1 MASPALDGTARV
13 DFTNASTGT
22 ATLTTAN
29 PGDAIF
35 ALVVWGGNFTQGATT
50 YGATSVASISS
61 THTTNWQKVASGNA
75 NGTGAPTSP
84 ATGATCYAELWQGLA
99 AAALTGEGITVTMAG
114 GVNANVDSGQ
124 LMVFGISSAT
134 AYTALA
140 QDPNNL
146 SLATALSYDSHAV
159 SPPPGPNALATV
171 NITTTNA
178 ADLLLEFFCN
188 INNSVGQGIPA
199 GFTTLS
205 THSNA
210 AGNFWATITSGYEQV
225 AAAQNNVAITT
236 SNTIGFTEGWVY
248 IVLAVQNGPG
258 RVNPPPA
265 TFPIAVTTNVH

>member
-1 MASPALDGTARV
+1 MASPAVDGTAHG
-13 DFTNASTGT
+13 DFTSVSSGT

-29 PGDAIF
+29 AGDAIF

-50 YGATSVASISS
+50 YGATSVSSISS
-61 THTTNWQKVASGNA
+61 THTTGWTKVASGNA

-84 ATGATCYAELWQGLA
+84 ATGATGYAELWQGLA
-99 AAALTGEGITVTMAG
+99 AAALTAEVITAQMSGAS
-114 GVNANVDSGQ
+114 NNNVDSGQ
-124 LMVFGISSAT
+124 LMVFGVSSAV

-140 QDPNNL
+140 QDPNAL
-146 SLATALSYDSHAV
+146 SLATAVSFDSHAPV
-159 SPPPGPNALATV
+159 PGPNALATV

-188 INNSVGQGIPA
+188 INNNVGQGIPA

-265 TFPIAVTTNVH
+265 TFPVASTTNVH

>member
-1 MASPALDGTARV
+1 MASPAVDGTARI
-13 DFTNASTGT
+13 DFTSASSGV
-22 ATLTTAN
+22 ATLTTTQ

-61 THTTNWQKVASGNA
+61 AHTTNWQKIASGNA

-99 AAALTGEGITVTMAG
+99 AAPLTAEAITVNMTG
-114 GVNANVDSGQ
+114 GVNSNVDSGQ
-124 LMVFGISSAT
+124 MAVFGVSSAT
-134 AYTALA
+134 GYTALA
-140 QDPNNL
+140 QDPNAL
-146 SLATALSYDSHAV
+146 SLATTVSYDSHAAV
-159 SPPPGPNALATV
+159 PGPNALATV

-188 INNSVGQGIPA
+188 INAAVGQGIPA
-199 GFTTLS
+199 GFTTLI
-205 THSNA
+205 THANA
-210 AGNFWATITSGYEQV
+210 SGNFWAGITSGYEQV

-248 IVLAVQNGPG
+248 IVLACQNGPG
-258 RVNPPPA
+258 RAAPPPA
-265 TFPIAVTTNVH
+265 TFSMCSTTNVH